1 MKIKINKNRC
11 FLIVIGSWLMAKLWW
26 TFEMSRLAFYRTIPG
41 RKINHIVYASNL
53 PPTSEWSY
61 EDDRFSVMHYD
72 NKSNTFIIHKLPGMS
87 KN

>member
-1 MKIKINKNRC
+1 MKIKINKNSC
-11 FLIVIGSWLMAKLWW
+11 LLFVVGSWLVAKLWW

-41 RKINHIVYASNL
+41 KKISHIVYASNL

-61 EDDRFSVMHYD
+61 QHDRFSVMHYD
-72 NKSNTFIIHKLPGMS
+72 RESNTFIIRKLPIMS